1 MLQGQSI
8 HHHLLIVYRAMMI
21 IIMIETIKVA
31 NTNKK
36 NIHQHVGYTL
46 ASVSSFQT
54 SYQNML
60 IHVYE
65 EEKLMQE

>member
-8 HHHLLIVYRAMMI
+8 HHHLLIVYRAMM

-36 NIHQHVGYTL
+36 NIHQHVGYTQ

-65 EEKLMQE
+65 EEKI